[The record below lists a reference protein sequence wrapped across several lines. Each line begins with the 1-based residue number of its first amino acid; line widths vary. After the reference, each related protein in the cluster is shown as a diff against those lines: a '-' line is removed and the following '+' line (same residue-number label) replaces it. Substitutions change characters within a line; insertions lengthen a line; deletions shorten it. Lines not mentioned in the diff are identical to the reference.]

1 MQLDSSRPGVFT
13 FLDVGAA
20 QNRPASLVAA
30 YVGCRAIG
38 VETCNHHMRKATLN
52 TASITTD
59 PIIENCSVTYF
70 HEDSTVRSNWS
81 GVGMYFV
88 WDAAFDTKTFN
99 KTLNII
105 YWAHQK
111 PVLLVVCTKHT
122 DITRDIKDLFEAEEI
137 GKRIQLPYL
146 GGTSTST
153 VQVYRIKKK
162 VSVLRYEIPPPHI
175 SILDKAEESFFSPK
189 K

>member
-1 MQLDSSRPGVFT
+1 MSRNA
-13 FLDVGAA
+13 GAA
-20 QNRPASLVAA
+20 QNRPASRVAA

-81 GVGMYFV
+81 GVDVYFF
-88 WDAAFDTKTFN
+88 WYTTFDIKTFN
-99 KTLNII
+99 EIFDNI
-105 YWAHQK
+105 YWALQE
-111 PVLLVVCTKHT
+111 PVLLVVYTKHA
-122 DITRDIKDLFEAEEI
+122 DRKGEIKDLVEAEKI
-137 GKRIQLPYL
+137 GNRIQLPYL

-153 VQVYRIKKK
+153 V
-162 VSVLRYEIPPPHI
+162 
-175 SILDKAEESFFSPK
+175 
-189 K
+189 